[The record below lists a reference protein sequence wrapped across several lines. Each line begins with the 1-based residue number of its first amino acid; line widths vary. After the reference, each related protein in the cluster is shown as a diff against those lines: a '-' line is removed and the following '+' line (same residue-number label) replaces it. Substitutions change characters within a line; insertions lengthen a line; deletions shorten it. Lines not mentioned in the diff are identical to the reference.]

1 MQYRTLKGD
10 RLFDG
15 YRFLNDH
22 VLIVQEDGVVEG
34 VVPEHEAHGE
44 MEKLDGILMPGLINC
59 HCHLELSHL
68 KGVIPPGTGLVPF
81 LISVVTKRGAYEE
94 LKEEKI
100 RAAEKELF
108 RNGIVAV
115 ADICNTTDAIAA
127 KKSSTLIWYN
137 LVEVLNLRDATLQ
150 SALANYE
157 SVLQQHQTA
166 GLNSVLTP
174 HAPYTV
180 SAGTF
185 ATLNERSAGKLISVH
200 NCETPAEDEL
210 FQTGAGP
217 FLYLYA
223 LFKYDHSPV
232 AASGRSSLQTWL
244 PFFTK
249 RQTIL
254 LVHNTFISEEDIRFA
269 NAHADA
275 FGLKLIYCLCPN
287 ANLYIE
293 NALPPVDLF
302 LKHNCHVVLGTDSY
316 SSNWQ
321 LSIASEIKTLKEKR
335 PHLELETLLRWATG
349 NGSAL
354 WGFEKVGQFAK
365 GTTPGVVLLNETDY
379 TAKRLI

>member
-1 MQYRTLKGD
+1 
-10 RLFDG
+10 
-15 YRFLNDH
+15 
-22 VLIVQEDGVVEG
+22 VEG
-34 VVPEHEAHGE
+34 VIREDEAHGE
-44 MEKLDGILMPGLINC
+44 MEKLDGILVPGLINC

-100 RAAEKELF
+100 CAAENELF

-115 ADICNTTDAIAA
+115 ADICNTADAIAV

-166 GLNSVLTP
+166 GLKSVLTP

-185 ATLNERSAGKLISVH
+185 AALNERTAGKLISVH

-210 FQTGAGP
+210 FKTGAGP
-217 FLYLYA
+217 FLDLYA
-223 LFKYDHSPV
+223 LFEYDHSPV

-244 PFFTK
+244 PYFTK
-249 RQTIL
+249 AQTIL
-254 LVHNTFISEEDIRFA
+254 LVHNTFMSEEDILFA
-269 NAHADA
+269 NAHAEA

-293 NALPPVDLF
+293 KALPPVDLF

-316 SSNWQ
+316 SSNGQ
-321 LSIASEIKTLKEKR
+321 LSIGSEIKTLKENI

-349 NGSAL
+349 NGAAL
-354 WGFEKVGQFAK
+354 WGFEKVGAFVK

-379 TAKRLI
+379 TVQRIL